1 MSTAPAKTAAELDA
15 ADPLAA
21 YPSKFVKHDG
31 VASYLDGNSLG
42 RPLTSTPERL
52 RDFVE
57 EAWGERLIRSWDESW
72 MDEPTRVG
80 DQLGRVCLGAAAGQT
95 IVADSTSVMLYK
107 ALRAALDADARRNE
121 IVLDRDNFPTDR
133 FIVEGIAAERG
144 AKLVWL
150 EPDSSLGVSEDQVRG
165 AVGAGTA
172 VVLLSHVAY
181 RSGFIADGPG
191 ITAAVHEAGA
201 LMLWDLCHSV
211 GSVPLALDDWGAD
224 LAVGCTYKYLNGG
237 PGSPAFGYVNR
248 ALQGGVRQPIWG
260 WMGAADPFGMTASYA
275 PAESV
280 RQFISGTPPILGM
293 QPLKHML
300 ELVEAAGMDAIRAK
314 SELLTARAVELIER
328 DLVPLGV
335 EVASPLDPAVRG
347 SHVTINHPRFREVT
361 ALLWERGV
369 IPDFRP
375 PHGLR
380 IGLSPLS
387 TTFAELDAGIE
398 AIRVAIGEV
407 GDTISAQL

>member
-52 RDFVE
+52 RAFVE
-57 EAWGERLIRSWDESW
+57 GAWGERLIRSWDESW

-107 ALRAALDADARRNE
+107 ALRAALDADVERNE

-211 GSVPLALDDWGAD
+211 GSVPLALDEWGAD

-237 PGSPAFGYVNR
+237 PGSPAFGYVSR
-248 ALQGGVRQPIWG
+248 ALQGRVRQPIWG

-328 DLVPLGV
+328 DLAPLGV

>member
-31 VASYLDGNSLG
+31 VTSYLDGNSLG

-52 RDFVE
+52 RAFVE
-57 EAWGERLIRSWDESW
+57 DAWGERLIRSWDESW

-107 ALRAALDADARRNE
+107 ALRAALDADVERNE

-248 ALQGGVRQPIWG
+248 ALQGRVRQPIWG

-328 DLVPLGV
+328 DLAPLGV